1 MAYASELKKYKDKDV
16 IQLKAGRYTA
26 TIAPFLGSNIISMV
40 DVENDI
46 NFFRKDESLSI
57 EELKNSAEVYGFPT
71 LLYPNRLRD
80 GILKTSDAVYT
91 FPIVDIE
98 GNNALHGFL
107 HKREHSVVDMRVV
120 GDSAI
125 AKTEYIYDEKDPFFE
140 TFPLKF
146 KAEYTFTLSDE
157 GMHYEFTVTNM
168 SDKQLPYGV
177 CNHTTINGPFTT
189 NGDPLG
195 TRIFVTI
202 GDKWPLN
209 QRSLPTCEKLYY

>member
-57 EELKNSAEVYGFPT
+57 EELKNSAEVYGVPT

-107 HKREHSVVDMRVV
+107 HKREHKNHCLEHRSPLYLCSVQYKKMHLFQR
-120 GDSAI
+120 
-125 AKTEYIYDEKDPFFE
+125 
-140 TFPLKF
+140 
-146 KAEYTFTLSDE
+146 LS
-157 GMHYEFTVTNM
+157 
-168 SDKQLPYGV
+168 P
-177 CNHTTINGPFTT
+177 CN
-189 NGDPLG
+189 
-195 TRIFVTI
+195 
-202 GDKWPLN
+202 
-209 QRSLPTCEKLYY
+209 